1 MNVRNF
7 WNFGNSRFPYRR
19 LLCTATFVTLV
30 LLMAGCDVGTN
41 PLIFDGT
48 PAEATFEVTSVGSV
62 FPPIG
67 YIVDLQTMLSDIND
81 YVDSIKVYNIS
92 MRIENLGGTNS
103 TISGNITMNKVG
115 DATIHQ
121 VVSMNGTPIS
131 AFATEKS
138 IFDPGLAVSGFT
150 YSPTIVPILNGFL
163 KDNPKPTVDV
173 VASGTSTA
181 GHYIIHVKVYSQVFT
196 TP

>member
-1 MNVRNF
+1 M
-7 WNFGNSRFPYRR
+7 
-19 LLCTATFVTLV
+19 LCVATVVSLV

-48 PAEATFEVTSVGSV
+48 PAEATFEITSVGSV
-62 FPPIG
+62 FPPIT
-67 YIVDLQTMLSDIND
+67 YIVDLQSVLSDIND

-92 MRIENLGGTNS
+92 MKIENLGGTNS
-103 TISGNITMNKVG
+103 TISGNLTINKVG
-115 DATIHQ
+115 DPTIHQ
-121 VVSMNGTPIS
+121 FVSLNGTPIS

-138 IFDPGLAVSGFT
+138 IFDPSLAASGFT
-150 YSPTIVPILNGFL
+150 YSPTVVPLLNGFL